1 MKMQTPV
8 GSHLAPVGSHL
19 AACFCS
25 PVSKVTCVAF
35 ADTGVVSYLIILK
48 DEKMKED
55 AAREPPPGTR
65 GVPLGSCFC
74 SLVSKVTCVAFA
86 DTGVVS
92 SFIILKD
99 EKMWICLLRHPA
111 APYQFHTLLRGRQC
125 QPEGSES
132 SFGFPEAT
140 NQKPQWARAHLTRHC
155 QGHGTESHVYTAPLL
170 RHSILNLPCSRRVGI
185 QNTHMMSVGTYQKHS
200 CDLVLS
206 RAQMYFQ
213 SDCKS

>member
-1 MKMQTPV
+1 M
-8 GSHLAPVGSHL
+8 GSHLAH
-19 AACFCS
+19 CFCR
-25 PVSKVTCVAF
+25 PISKVACA
-35 ADTGVVSYLIILK
+35 
-48 DEKMKED
+48 
-55 AAREPPPGTR
+55 
-65 GVPLGSCFC
+65 
-74 SLVSKVTCVAFA
+74 AFA

-99 EKMWICLLRHPA
+99 EKMCICLLRHPA

-155 QGHGTESHVYTAPLL
+155 QGHGTEFHVHTPPLL
-170 RHSILNLPCSRRVGI
+170 RHGVLNIPCPRGVGI
-185 QNTHMMSVGTYQKHS
+185 QNTHMGSARTYQTHN

-206 RAQMYFQ
+206 RVQTYFQ
-213 SDCKS
+213 SDCES